1 MPNYDVKLTKTDG
14 SSNEVQLTL
23 DRGTESG
30 GYAVE
35 HISPAPPNQATDAAN
50 YQQQSPDLGLVLDQ
64 DSLQRLWTS
73 SIRTF

>member
-30 GYAVE
+30 GYAV
-35 HISPAPPNQATDAAN
+35 
-50 YQQQSPDLGLVLDQ
+50 
-64 DSLQRLWTS
+64 
-73 SIRTF
+73 